1 MFQIRFHFSVLVL
14 ALVWGRIC
22 KYAPVIVILASLVKN
37 VENDAAR
44 AALHGIVAAA
54 LTQLAGG
61 NGADGLKAGA
71 AGAVTASLLSERLV
85 SNLVSIAGA
94 GVGYAAGGEDVSLA
108 AVGANT
114 AWVEAENN
122 SLSLVARGCAVAAPC
137 RTKVAEQLLEIG
149 AKAGMVGLAGAAIKD
164 MADKMTSD
172 ELDHLVTLQMMGN
185 DEIIGKYLSSLQD
198 KYGSG
203 SESAPNMG
211 KNQTDAEKAEL
222 GGAGS
227 GTRGGWEPQD
237 EENGRDK

>member
-1 MFQIRFHFSVLVL
+1 M
-14 ALVWGRIC
+14 
-22 KYAPVIVILASLVKN
+22 
-37 VENDAAR
+37 
-44 AALHGIVAAA
+44 AAA

-85 SNLVSIAGA
+85 SALYGKDVSQLTADEKRLVSNLVSIAGA

-114 AWVEAENN
+114 ARVEVENN
-122 SLSLVARGCAVAAPC
+122 FLSLVARGCAVAAPC

-149 AKAGMVGLAGAAIKD
+149 AKAGMVGLAGAAIRD

-185 DEIIGKYLSSLQD
+185 DEITGKYLSSLQD

-203 SESAPNMG
+203 SESAPNIG
-211 KNQTDAEKAEL
+211 KNLTDAEKAEL
-222 GGAGS
+222 GGVGS
-227 GTRGGWEPQD
+227 GTGTPPPPE
-237 EENGRDK
+237 K

>member
-1 MFQIRFHFSVLVL
+1 
-14 ALVWGRIC
+14 
-22 KYAPVIVILASLVKN
+22 
-37 VENDAAR
+37 
-44 AALHGIVAAA
+44 LHGIVAAA

-85 SNLVSIAGA
+85 SALYGKDVSQLTADEKRLVSNLVSIAGA

-114 AWVEAENN
+114 ARVEVENN
-122 SLSLVARGCAVAAPC
+122 FLSLVARGCAVAAPC

-149 AKAGMVGLAGAAIKD
+149 AKAGMVGLAGAAIRD

-185 DEIIGKYLSSLQD
+185 DEITGKYLSSLQD

-203 SESAPNMG
+203 SESAPNIG
-211 KNQTDAEKAEL
+211 KNLTDAEKAEL
-222 GGAGS
+222 GGVGS
-227 GTRGGWEPQD
+227 GTGTPPPPE
-237 EENGRDK
+237 K